1 MRRPTRLLAPIRTAF
16 AVLLLAP
23 LAGIPPAG
31 AAPPA
36 HPSPAALC
44 EAAIQAAERQGQTP
58 PRMLA
63 AVAQVESGRMD
74 TGTGTMRAWPWT
86 IDVAGNGQFFAT
98 KAEAIAAVRA
108 AQAAGELSI
117 DVGCMQVNLLHHPDA
132 FATLDQALDPAANAA
147 YAVRYLRQLYAQTQD
162 WPKAI
167 TAYHSSTQP
176 IAAEYQRRVLA
187 VWRPPP
193 TPGMPAVQYADDGLF
208 YGAFGSTGRMFGLLI
223 PKAAATTAR

>member
-1 MRRPTRLLAPIRTAF
+1 MPCLPRPNAAVRTAC
-16 AVLLLAP
+16 AALIGGLLSA
-23 LAGIPPAG
+23 IPPAA

-36 HPSPAALC
+36 DPSPAAQC

-74 TGTGTMRAWPWT
+74 ARTGTMRPWPWT

-98 KAEAIAAVRA
+98 KAEAVAAVRA
-108 AQAAGELSI
+108 AQAAGERSI

-132 FATLDQALDPAANAA
+132 FTSLDQALDPAANAA
-147 YAVRYLRQLYAQTQD
+147 YAVRFLRQLHAQTQD

-167 TAYHSSTQP
+167 AAYHSSTQL
-176 IAAEYQRRVLA
+176 IGAEYQRRVLA

-193 TPGMPAVQYADDGLF
+193 APGMPMVQYADDGLY
-208 YGAFGSTGRMFGLLI
+208 YGAFGTTGRVFGLLI
-223 PKAAATTAR
+223 PKAAAATAR